1 MRWRVIGLVSL
12 GVNILLAAV
21 WVSTSRPQGGR
32 SGLTSSAAAQVTT
45 NVASTNIILRRQL
58 FSWRDLEAADY
69 PTYIENLRYFGCPEQ
84 TIRDIV
90 IADVN
95 ANFARRR
102 AIELITPEQQWWRT
116 EPDTN
121 VLQVALEKSR
131 ALDDERRTLLT
142 RLLGTNWESGD
153 LINLPRPSR
162 PSVVLDGP
170 VLGALAPEAKQA
182 VQSASVRADE
192 RLQAY
197 LEAQRA
203 AGKPADPVE
212 LAKLRQ
218 QTRDDLARILAPA
231 ELEEY
236 QLRYSQTAN
245 ELREQFGKLQFFKP
259 SADEFRAVFRATEAI
274 DQRLALM
281 PDNNDPASL
290 QARHSLEAE
299 KENSIKQ
306 ALGPRRYDEYRMLQ
320 DPLYRSAVATA
331 QEAGTPDAARLIYQ
345 INIAAASTQDSIT
358 NNPDLDPD
366 QQAIELKQLEL
377 DQMKANTLAT
387 GRQLPPDPSTA
398 TRPARRIYT
407 LRPGDSPAIIGMIYG
422 VPESAIRAANPGIN
436 FDRLR
441 PGDAIT
447 IPRNAMVPALGPYP
461 PR

>member
-21 WVSTSRPQGGR
+21 WVSTSHSGTGGGTA
-32 SGLTSSAAAQVTT
+32 SGVGAQVTT
-45 NVASTNIILRRQL
+45 NLSTTNVVLRRQL
-58 FSWRDLEAADY
+58 FSWRDLESADY
-69 PTYIENLRYFGCPEQ
+69 PTYIENLRFFGCPEQ

-102 AIELITPEQQWWRT
+102 AVELVTPEQQWWRT

-131 ALDDERRTLLT
+131 ALDDERRALLT
-142 RLLGTNWESGD
+142 KLLGTNWESGD

-162 PSVVLDGP
+162 PAVLLDGP
-170 VLGALAPEAKQA
+170 VLGALSLDVKQA

-197 LEAQRA
+197 LDAQRA
-203 AGKPADPVE
+203 AGKTADPVE
-212 LAKLRQ
+212 LARLRQ
-218 QTRDDLARILAPA
+218 QSRDDLARILSPG

-245 ELREQFGKLQFFKP
+245 DLREQFGKLQFFKP

-274 DQRLALM
+274 EQRLALM
-281 PDNNDPASL
+281 PDNNDPASI
-290 QARHSLEAE
+290 QARRSLEVE
-299 KENSIKQ
+299 KENSIKL

-320 DPLYRSAVATA
+320 DPMYRSAVATA

-345 INIAAASTQDSIT
+345 INVAAASTQDSIT

-387 GRQLPPDPSTA
+387 GRQLPPDPSSA
-398 TRPARRIYT
+398 TPPPRRIYR

-441 PGDAIT
+441 PGDSIT

-461 PR
+461 AR